1 MSYLT
6 FNAAVKVLSWRL
18 ECTYVTTELIL
29 SSWIKL

>member
-18 ECTYVTTELIL
+18 ECTVTTELIL